1 MMESK
6 LTQLWTAIFVYDWLL
21 TFSAEIR
28 LIWSRKITGAKILFL
43 ANRYIFMAF
52 VVSTI
57 VDDHAL
63 GVSDDVSNNIWTHC
77 CIQAHFL
84 FAEVCQT
91 YYDYSEL
98 DLNDLPI

>member
-1 MMESK
+1 
-6 LTQLWTAIFVYDWLL
+6 
-21 TFSAEIR
+21 
-28 LIWSRKITGAKILFL
+28 
-43 ANRYIFMAF
+43 MAF

-57 VDDHAL
+57 IDDHAL